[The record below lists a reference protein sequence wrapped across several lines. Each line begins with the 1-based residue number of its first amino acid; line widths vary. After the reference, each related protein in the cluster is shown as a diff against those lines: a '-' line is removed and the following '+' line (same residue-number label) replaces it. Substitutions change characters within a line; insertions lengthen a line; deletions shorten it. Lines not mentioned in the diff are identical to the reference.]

1 MLWRCHTSEP
11 GWKHSCFPCLTALSK
26 KREFMGSSL
35 LKIEKSG
42 QILTCSIKVKTLFK
56 MKSPVKIRMFL
67 LSLRIIIFTPSLET
81 SYISESE
88 RVVGSRLSFWILLIK
103 RWSLQICCFQK
114 VHVSPD
120 IQAID
125 SSCRVNPWPLHHS
138 FWLCSF
144 WSLEGF

>member
-1 MLWRCHTSEP
+1 
-11 GWKHSCFPCLTALSK
+11 
-26 KREFMGSSL
+26 MGSSL

-125 SSCRVNPWPLHHS
+125 SSCRVNP
-138 FWLCSF
+138 
-144 WSLEGF
+144 